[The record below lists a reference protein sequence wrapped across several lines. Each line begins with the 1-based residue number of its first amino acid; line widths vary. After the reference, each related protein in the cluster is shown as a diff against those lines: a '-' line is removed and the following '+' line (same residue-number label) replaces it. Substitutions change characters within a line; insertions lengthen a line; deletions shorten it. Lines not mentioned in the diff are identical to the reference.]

1 MIKFYERLILDMREE
16 NQRMRDINKEL
27 LLQLNEAQVFT
38 TSLIKEG
45 APSGS
50 SSMDLRTGLSPMKTT
65 SDNGG
70 GALSTQRRYEDA
82 SKIHTLYQELFLTDM
97 KRDL

>member
-1 MIKFYERLILDMREE
+1 
-16 NQRMRDINKEL
+16 
-27 LLQLNEAQVFT
+27 
-38 TSLIKEG
+38 
-45 APSGS
+45 
-50 SSMDLRTGLSPMKTT
+50 MKTT
-65 SDNGG
+65 SENGV

>member
-1 MIKFYERLILDMREE
+1 
-16 NQRMRDINKEL
+16 MRDINKEL
-27 LLQLNEAQVFT
+27 LLQLNEAQLFT

-50 SSMDLRTGLSPMKTT
+50 SSVDLRIGLSPVKAN
-65 SDNGG
+65 SSENGG

-97 KRDL
+97 KRDLQSVESQA

>member
-1 MIKFYERLILDMREE
+1 MREE

-27 LLQLNEAQVFT
+27 LLQLNEAQTFT

-50 SSMDLRTGLSPMKTT
+50 SSIDLRIGLSPMKAT
-65 SDNGG
+65 SENGG

>member
-1 MIKFYERLILDMREE
+1 MSFAHLNSVYQFEGDKDDKDRLIKFYERLIVDMREE

-27 LLQLNEAQVFT
+27 LLQLNEAQTFT

-50 SSMDLRTGLSPMKTT
+50 SSINVCVTAW
-65 SDNGG
+65 GG
-70 GALSTQRRYEDA
+70 GDVP
-82 SKIHTLYQELFLTDM
+82 
-97 KRDL
+97 